1 MRGESDKVV
10 PQTPHEPTA
19 GVGEVLQGQEEDIL
33 ARMMTGA
40 TAKQS
45 PVIKEA
51 GKKKVK
57 KTPARKG
64 MKKEEKKEDVSG
76 MVEMQRM
83 MKEWTSRKRRREEFD
98 EGDETAERVDHLLGP
113 GAGQVR
119 DVDLNVVNV
128 DKSDKVTVDN
138 PLVGVDFGRRGT
150 LVERARRRFDSDFRP
165 RDPDPDQDYNHWK
178 LGREEKR
185 RRLREQSGQVQ
196 QEGVAQGGGV
206 GKDQK
211 SLDSVSATGKRV
223 NSISNINLQCSS
235 LLGGR
240 VAGVQHAVGVQE
252 GGGDTVHPV
261 QLESELQRATRMG
274 GNFSQV

>member
-1 MRGESDKVV
+1 M
-10 PQTPHEPTA
+10 
-19 GVGEVLQGQEEDIL
+19 
-33 ARMMTGA
+33 
-40 TAKQS
+40 
-45 PVIKEA
+45 
-51 GKKKVK
+51 
-57 KTPARKG
+57 
-64 MKKEEKKEDVSG
+64 
-76 MVEMQRM
+76 
-83 MKEWTSRKRRREEFD
+83 
-98 EGDETAERVDHLLGP
+98 
-113 GAGQVR
+113 
-119 DVDLNVVNV
+119 
-128 DKSDKVTVDN
+128 
-138 PLVGVDFGRRGT
+138 
-150 LVERARRRFDSDFRP
+150 
-165 RDPDPDQDYNHWK
+165 
-178 LGREEKR
+178 
-185 RRLREQSGQVQ
+185 REQSGQVQ